1 MFYDWNN
8 NGLNDD
14 LFDNIMDINLID
26 ELDGEFDEMAE
37 SDKQVKQGNGSIEK
51 NKNQGYKG
59 L

>member
-1 MFYDWNN
+1 
-8 NGLNDD
+8 
-14 LFDNIMDINLID
+14 MDINLID